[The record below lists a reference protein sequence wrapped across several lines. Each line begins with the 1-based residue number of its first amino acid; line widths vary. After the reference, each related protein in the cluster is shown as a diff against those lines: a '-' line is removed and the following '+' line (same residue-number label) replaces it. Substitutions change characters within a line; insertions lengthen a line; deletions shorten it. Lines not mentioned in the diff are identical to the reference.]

1 MRGTMPGLRIALL
14 GAALSCVGTPA
25 VSQTAPPEDLPRI
38 GGPLVPW
45 VTSRP
50 HAAPNSLPDFAS
62 SDERL
67 AEFRSF
73 VDALARRDW
82 PRVRLHANALA
93 YQVAAVQEAGAWFVV
108 ASEGT
113 AAGRDP
119 TVVISLD
126 PRRDVVL
133 ESPHVP
139 FEAGTAEQA
148 VVLLRELGGRA
159 AVLAGPHRC
168 ASRSFT
174 ACSGSTAVCGTT
186 EGYRD
191 SDAGHNTRTLFHVA
205 HLALSELWPG
215 ATVIS
220 LHGMKEDAEG
230 VKTSAIVSSGIRA
243 DDPGGQLPAT
253 RFRLSLDRLLAGPGA
268 IVSCN
273 FPPDLAFG
281 YRRLCGFTNVQGR
294 HVNGGQ
300 NACLD
305 SVDRGTGRFIHVEQ
319 DWSILRPY
327 AEDWDR
333 ISQHPINHAFVQAL
347 SDLLPPVFPP

>member
-1 MRGTMPGLRIALL
+1 MLRLRIALL
-14 GAALSCVGTPA
+14 WAALLYVAAPA
-25 VSQTAPPEDLPRI
+25 VSQTAPPEDMPRI
-38 GGPLVPW
+38 GGSLIPW

-50 HAAPNSLPDFAS
+50 HASPNSLPDFESA
-62 SDERL
+62 DERL

-73 VDALARRDW
+73 VEALARRDW
-82 PRVRLHANALA
+82 VQANLHANALV
-93 YQVAAVQEAGAWFVV
+93 YQVVAVQEAGVWFVV

-119 TVVISLD
+119 TVVINLN
-126 PRRDVVL
+126 PRQDVVL

-139 FEAGTAEQA
+139 FETGTAEQA
-148 VVLLRELGGRA
+148 VVLLRDLGGRA
-159 AVLAGPHRC
+159 AILAGAHRC

-174 ACSGSTAVCGTT
+174 ACSGSTAVCGTR

-191 SDAGHNTRTLFHVA
+191 SDAGHNTKTLFHAA

-215 ATVIS
+215 SIVVS

-230 VKTSAIVSSGIRA
+230 MKTSAIVSSGIRA
-243 DDPGGQLPAT
+243 DDPDGQLPAT
-253 RFRLSLDRLLAGPGA
+253 RFRIFLGQFLKEPGT

-273 FPPDLAFG
+273 FPSDLAFS
-281 YRRLCGFTNVQGR
+281 YRKLCGFTNVQGR

-305 SVDRGTGRFIHVEQ
+305 SVDRGTGRFIHLEQ
-319 DWSILRPY
+319 DWGILRPY
-327 AEDWDR
+327 AEEWFR
-333 ISQHPINHAFVQAL
+333 INQNPTNNAFVQAL
-347 SDLLPPVFPP
+347 SDLLLPASSP